1 MPLRFVGA
9 PGSRRIERMARPAGL
24 ILDYGNVLTYAQD
37 QTWMD
42 GAARRLGAD
51 AAAFRAAYWQHRHAY
66 DAYLTAA
73 EYWGRVLAASR
84 PGAGALDAADLAWLS
99 EADIASS
106 SVYRDEVWALAAEFR
121 AAGGRTAFLSNSG
134 PEVMARVREQWPLEA
149 RFDAVVISCEVG
161 LSKPDPRIYQL
172 CLDRLGLA
180 APATLFVDDRADNVE
195 AAARVGAADPPVRG
209 PRRARAVAGPGPL
222 SGRPTSRR
230 AGRAGRQ
237 PGQFSSGHGGILPAA
252 IIAEPT

>member
-1 MPLRFVGA
+1 
-9 PGSRRIERMARPAGL
+9 MARPAGL
-24 ILDYGNVLTYAQD
+24 ILDYGNVLTRAKD

-66 DAYLTAA
+66 DADLTAA
-73 EYWGRVLAASR
+73 EYGVLAASR

-99 EADIASS
+99 EADIASW

-134 PEVMARVREQWPLEA
+134 PEVMARVREHWPLEA

-180 APATLFVDDRADNVE
+180 APTTLFVDDRADNVE
-195 AAARVGAADPPVRG
+195 AAARVGLRTRQFEGPDALERLRALVR
-209 PRRARAVAGPGPL
+209 
-222 SGRPTSRR
+222 
-230 AGRAGRQ
+230 
-237 PGQFSSGHGGILPAA
+237 
-252 IIAEPT
+252 